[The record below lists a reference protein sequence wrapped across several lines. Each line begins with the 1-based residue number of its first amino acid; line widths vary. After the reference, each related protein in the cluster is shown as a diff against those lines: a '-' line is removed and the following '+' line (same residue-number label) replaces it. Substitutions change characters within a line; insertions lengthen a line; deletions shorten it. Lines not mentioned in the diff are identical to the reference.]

1 MFEVRTPAP
10 GVTEIIGGVSFVDGV
25 ATVGHG
31 PALAYFRSAGYVVV
45 DLDEAAPYPVEES
58 ADPPSGGD
66 LAAGQAPVPP
76 DPERPKGNASAE
88 AWRAYAVTRGMTPE
102 EAAGL
107 NRDDLVARFPEE
119 TK

>member
-31 PALAYFRSAGYVVV
+31 PALAYFRSAGYIVV
-45 DLDEAAPYPVEES
+45 DLDEAAPDPV
-58 ADPPSGGD
+58 ADPP
-66 LAAGQAPVPP
+66 AAGEAPEPP